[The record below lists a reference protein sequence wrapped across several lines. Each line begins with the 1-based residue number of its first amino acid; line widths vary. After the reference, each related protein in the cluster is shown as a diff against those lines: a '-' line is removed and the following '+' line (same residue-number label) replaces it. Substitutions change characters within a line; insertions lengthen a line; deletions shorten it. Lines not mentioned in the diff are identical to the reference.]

1 MLFTEGGGQC
11 LWRLPAW
18 ASEYCSECSILSSIL
33 SIPSRVFH
41 LNIYV
46 HGILSRAFKTYHSS
60 IQFSVYKLYIV
71 VYRSMLGI
79 GQPQYVVRLWDG
91 ISSYTF
97 ICHRLIR
104 CCSVYIE
111 SVTTSA
117 RRCSRLS
124 NAQLRNRIIR
134 WIVLFEIVI
143 CSYPHT
149 YNLRLFLVGHSS
161 RTF

>member
-41 LNIYV
+41 LNIP
-46 HGILSRAFKTYHSS
+46 
-60 IQFSVYKLYIV
+60 FSVYKLYIV

-104 CCSVYIE
+104 CCSVYME
-111 SVTTSA
+111 SVTTST